1 MQLDSRKLKGGL
13 NLDMFEE
20 EYIEEID
27 EKHSRFILE
36 TQQDVMHDYNRDR
49 VRGALRKAGVKGA
62 TPSEIS
68 SLTGLS
74 TQTCRKHLEELCS
87 TREAYRL
94 RRSKQIT
101 MYYINGKPRH
111 DFGVDRVEY
120 SDLSFEV
127 GLAEGPD
134 ETLMLHLI
142 EKRETLL
149 EGEQVEGGVIIP
161 LHLVPKLIEKMKK
174 FYEKGGNANA
184 R

>member
-1 MQLDSRKLKGGL
+1 
-13 NLDMFEE
+13 
-20 EYIEEID
+20 
-27 EKHSRFILE
+27 
-36 TQQDVMHDYNRDR
+36 
-49 VRGALRKAGVKGA
+49 
-62 TPSEIS
+62 
-68 SLTGLS
+68 
-74 TQTCRKHLEELCS
+74 
-87 TREAYRL
+87 
-94 RRSKQIT
+94 

-174 FYEKGGNANA
+174 FYEKGGTANA